1 LPGHLRPG
9 PWRTAP
15 PGRGRVA
22 HRAHPPQAPPQPRA
36 AHPPG
41 PTSPRNTASVTR
53 GWTCTR
59 YASLRT
65 PPVVTVISTRCP
77 EGRPGTRTA
86 SGPDVD
92 RERALEGAQHP
103 RQGGQL
109 AAGGR
114 AVPGEAAAGGET
126 AVRMKARDAA
136 RPPGE
141 EDGAGEG
148 GIPARPRAGLHRQ
161 RERGSAGD
169 ERSRGD
175 VVHDDDRGQL
185 PRGRQAA
192 AREPRPDRPEPGPRR
207 GGQNVGIGGT
217 QGPWS
222 AHVAPCCRFPARLTA
237 DPAVFRRVRGEGNRT
252 SSTAIRIPALS
263 WHF

>member
-1 LPGHLRPG
+1 VAACAARSRTRCAPGAPAASPTAAQSSAPAGPDQPAQHRLGDQGVDVHQVRVAADPAGGHRHLHPVSRG
-9 PWRTAP
+9 P
-15 PGRGRVA
+15 PGDAHGERPRG
-22 HRAHPPQAPPQPRA
+22 H
-36 AHPPG
+36 
-41 PTSPRNTASVTR
+41 
-53 GWTCTR
+53 
-59 YASLRT
+59 
-65 PPVVTVISTRCP
+65 
-77 EGRPGTRTA
+77 
-86 SGPDVD
+86 VD

-109 AAGGR
+109 AAGRR

-126 AVRMKARDAA
+126 AVRMTARDAA

-192 AREPRPDRPEPGPRR
+192 AREPRPDRPEPGR
-207 GGQNVGIGGT
+207 
-217 QGPWS
+217 
-222 AHVAPCCRFPARLTA
+222 AAEA
-237 DPAVFRRVRGEGNRT
+237 RT
-252 SSTAIRIPALS
+252 SASVGRRARGALMWHLAADSPPASPRTLRFSAGSAVGETAQVRRLS
-263 WHF
+263 AYRH